1 MIIWKVTVIGKN
13 EIYNT
18 TSGGVEFK
26 ELSSQFIGRIDDTD
40 IIKSHNR
47 STLGTVTASQEF
59 KSSRNNGL

>member
-1 MIIWKVTVIGKN
+1 MIIWKVTVIAEN

-26 ELSSQFIGRIDDTD
+26 ELSSQFIGRIDDID
-40 IIKSHNR
+40 IIKNHNR
-47 STLGTVTASQEF
+47 NTLERVTASQF